1 MAELELLTPTL
12 PKLSLASNGKSAVTK
27 TPATGKDVIAFA
39 KKEGLKVVDVK
50 FIDLPGTWQHFTVPL
65 SELEADTFVDGLGF
79 DGSSI
84 RGFQAI
90 HESDMLLIP
99 DPKTALI
106 DPACAIPTLSLV
118 CNVVDP
124 VNRQPYTRDPR
135 YVAQKAE
142 AYLTSTGIATKSYF
156 GPEAEF
162 FIFDSVRF
170 DQNQHEGYYHVDSDE
185 GIWNSGRAN
194 NGTNNLGNRTRNKE
208 GYFPTA
214 PADTLQDIRSE
225 IVLRMIEAGIQ
236 VETHHHE
243 VATAGQCEIDMRF
256 DSLTNMADKLMLY
269 KYIIKNV
276 ARAHGKTATFMP
288 KPLFGDN
295 GSGMHVHQSLWNDE
309 GPLFYDAKGYA
320 QLSQMALWYIGG
332 LLKHAPALLAILAP
346 TTNSYRRLVPGYEA
360 PVNLVYSQRNRS
372 AAVRIPM
379 YSVSPKAKRI
389 EFRPPDPTCNPYLAF
404 SAMLLAGLDGI
415 QNKIDPGSPSDFDLY
430 ESEEGKHVKQVPGSL
445 AETLTALENDHEF
458 LLKGDVFTNDLIE
471 TYIAMKRA
479 KDVDPVRLRPHPYEF
494 FLYYDA

>member
-12 PKLSLASNGKSAVTK
+12 PKLSLSSNGKERSTTTLS
-27 TPATGKDVIAFA
+27 TPKDVIEFA
-39 KKEGLKVVDVK
+39 RSAGLKVVDVK
-50 FIDLPGTWQHFTVPL
+50 FVDLPGTWQHFTVPL
-65 SELEADTFVDGLGF
+65 SELEEDVFTSGLGF

-99 DPKTALI
+99 DPNTAI
-106 DPACAIPTLSLV
+106 VDPACAIPTLSLV

-124 VNRQPYTRDPR
+124 VKREPYSRDPR

-142 AYLTSTGIATKSYF
+142 AYLKSTGIATKSYF

-170 DQNQHEGYYHVDSDE
+170 DQTQNSGYYFVDSDE
-185 GIWNSGRAN
+185 GIWNSGREN
-194 NGTNNLGNRTRNKE
+194 NGTRNLGNRTRNKE
-208 GYFPTA
+208 GYFPVA
-214 PADTLQDIRSE
+214 PADSLQDIRSE
-225 IVLRMIEAGIQ
+225 IVLRMIEAGIP

-269 KYIIKNV
+269 KYIVRNV

-295 GSGMHVHQSLWNDE
+295 GSGMHCHQSLWNDD
-309 GPLFYDAKGYA
+309 GPLFYDENGYA
-320 QLSQMALWYIGG
+320 QLSQTALWYIGG
-332 LLKHAPALLAILAP
+332 LLKHAPALLALLAP
-346 TTNSYRRLVPGYEA
+346 TTNSYRRLVPGFEA

-415 QNKIDPGSPSDFDLY
+415 QNKIDPGQPMDMDLY

-445 AETLTALENDHEF
+445 AETLKALEEDHDF
-458 LLKGDVFTNDLIE
+458 LLKGDVFTTDLLE